1 MCVISQLLVDI
12 FNKAKSSTFRGQPH
26 AYVERFNKTY
36 RTEVLDCYVFDSLQ
50 EVRDMTADWL
60 HRYNH
65 HRPHE
70 ALGRIP
76 PVEYRVKLFPNLY
89 F

>member
-1 MCVISQLLVDI
+1 MRPLVHQVSI
-12 FNKAKSSTFRGQPH
+12 NLAEFAPAGVHQSLPAKG
-26 AYVERFNKTY
+26 NKTY

-50 EVRDMTADWL
+50 QVRDMTADWL

-70 ALGRIP
+70 ALGGIP
-76 PVEYRVKLFPNLY
+76 SIKYRVKQFPNLY

>member
-1 MCVISQLLVDI
+1 
-12 FNKAKSSTFRGQPH
+12 
-26 AYVERFNKTY
+26 
-36 RTEVLDCYVFDSLQ
+36 
-50 EVRDMTADWL
+50 MTADWL

-65 HRPHE
+65 QRPHE

-89 F
+89 FLHGHPEKHKTWLCDH

>member
-1 MCVISQLLVDI
+1 
-12 FNKAKSSTFRGQPH
+12 
-26 AYVERFNKTY
+26 
-36 RTEVLDCYVFDSLQ
+36 
-50 EVRDMTADWL
+50 MTADWL
-60 HRYNH
+60 QRYNH

>member
-1 MCVISQLLVDI
+1 MGWARLRPSERLASRARISSEVRHCHPCTRP
-12 FNKAKSSTFRGQPH
+12 SG
-26 AYVERFNKTY
+26 Y
-36 RTEVLDCYVFDSLQ
+36 RTEVLDCYVFDSLK

>member
-1 MCVISQLLVDI
+1 
-12 FNKAKSSTFRGQPH
+12 
-26 AYVERFNKTY
+26 
-36 RTEVLDCYVFDSLQ
+36 
-50 EVRDMTADWL
+50 MTADWL

-76 PVEYRVKLFPNLY
+76 PVEYRVKLFPSLC
-89 F
+89 FWLAQEFEGTSKPKSSSELAD

>member
-1 MCVISQLLVDI
+1 MSDTIQAKMVSDALLM
-12 FNKAKSSTFRGQPH
+12 ALWRRG
-26 AYVERFNKTY
+26 N
-36 RTEVLDCYVFDSLQ
+36 LQ

-89 F
+89 CWLAQEIEGTSTGDDLGTRPGLKTP

>member
-1 MCVISQLLVDI
+1 M
-12 FNKAKSSTFRGQPH
+12 
-26 AYVERFNKTY
+26 
-36 RTEVLDCYVFDSLQ
+36 CYVSDNLQ

-65 HRPHE
+65 HRPHD

>member
-1 MCVISQLLVDI
+1 MVSDALLM
-12 FNKAKSSTFRGQPH
+12 ALWRRG
-26 AYVERFNKTY
+26 N
-36 RTEVLDCYVFDSLQ
+36 LQ

-89 F
+89 C